1 MTVRNRTVITD
12 LAGCR
17 TMGSSAS
24 TRRPLL
30 AVGHGSRVPASAA
43 MLRVLVA
50 NVAARLPDV
59 DVRLGFIELSD
70 PLLTDVLPELDDPV
84 VVPLLLSRGTHVFR
98 DLPAEAAAPLG
109 PDPVLTEVLLDRIA
123 EAGIAPSTPLV
134 LAGTGSA
141 TPEGQQDVRSQA
153 AMLAEHWP
161 AGVTAAFVTAAH
173 PTVGEATASVR
184 AVHGVEPAVVSYFLA
199 PGLLPDAAKAATR
212 PLGDHPAVADLVL
225 ARYQQVLP
233 VG

>member
-1 MTVRNRTVITD
+1 
-12 LAGCR
+12 
-17 TMGSSAS
+17 MGSSTS
-24 TRRPLL
+24 SHRPLL

-43 MLRVLVA
+43 MLRVLMA

-70 PLLTDVLPELDDPV
+70 PLLTDVLPGLDDPV

-123 EAGIAPSTPLV
+123 EAGIGRATPLV

-141 TPEGQQDVRSQA
+141 TPEGQQDVRTQA

-173 PTVGEATASVR
+173 PTVAEATGAARDAS
-184 AVHGVEPAVVSYFLA
+184 GVEPAVVSYFLA
-199 PGLLPDAAKAATR
+199 PGLLPDAARAATR

>member
-1 MTVRNRTVITD
+1 
-12 LAGCR
+12 
-17 TMGSSAS
+17 MGSSAS
-24 TRRPLL
+24 NARPLL
-30 AVGHGSRVPASAA
+30 AVGHGSRMPASAA

-70 PLLTDVLPELDDPV
+70 PLLTDVLPHLDDPV

-109 PDPVLTEVLLDRIA
+109 PDPVLTQVLLDRIA
-123 EAGIAPSTPLV
+123 EAGIDRATPLV

-141 TPEGQQDVRSQA
+141 TPEGQQDVLAQA

-161 AGVTAAFVTAAH
+161 AGVTAAFVTAAR
-173 PTVGEATASVR
+173 PTVAEATETLREA
-184 AVHGVEPAVVSYFLA
+184 HGIDPAVVSYFLA
-199 PGLLPDAAKAATR
+199 PGLLPDAARAATR

>member
-1 MTVRNRTVITD
+1 
-12 LAGCR
+12 
-17 TMGSSAS
+17 MGSSVS

-30 AVGHGSRVPASAA
+30 AVGHGSRLPASAA

-70 PLLTDVLPELDDPV
+70 PLLTDVLPQLDDPV

-109 PDPVLTEVLLDRIA
+109 PDPVLTAVLLDRIA
-123 EAGIAPSTPLV
+123 EAGIDRSTPLV

-141 TPEGQQDVRSQA
+141 TAEGQQDVRSQA

-173 PTVGEATASVR
+173 PTVAEATEDVR
-184 AVHGVEPAVVSYFLA
+184 ATSGVEPAVVSYFLA
-199 PGLLPDAAKAATR
+199 PGLLPDAARAATR